1 MDTIKV
7 LKKSIRDYKLP
18 SILTPIF
25 IIGEVVLETLIPTVM
40 AVLIDEISKS
50 ISMDPII
57 KYGLILLAMALASLL
72 CGFIAGK
79 FAATASCGY
88 ARNLRHDMYYKIQDF
103 SFAEIDRFSTS
114 SLVTRL
120 TTDVTNVQNAYQ
132 MIIRIAIRTPLML
145 IFAFVFSFRINWRIA
160 LIFLAAMPVLMLA
173 LALMMKFVMPFFRK
187 IFRKYDDMNE
197 SVQENVQ
204 AIRVV
209 KSFVREDYEKG
220 KFEKVSSEV
229 RNDFTKAE
237 RIMAL
242 AWPIMMLCIFTVIAV
257 IMFLGSKTIITSHG
271 EELTVGNLSALI
283 NYAIMA
289 LMSMMM
295 LSMVI
300 VMLTMS
306 VESANRIKEV
316 LVTESSLK
324 SPENGITTVENGDI
338 TFENVSFKYS
348 EKAEKYALENI
359 NLSIKSGETVG
370 ILGGTGSSKSSL
382 VQLIPRLYDVSEGRL
397 LVGDKDVRDY
407 DLVALRDSVSM
418 VLQKNVLFSGTILDN
433 LRWGS
438 ENASEE
444 ECIRVAKLA
453 CADEFIERFPDKY
466 NTWIEQGGSNV
477 SGGQKQ
483 RLTIA
488 RALLRKPK
496 VLILDDSTSAVDTA
510 TDAKIRKA
518 FREEIPGTT
527 KIIIAQRIS
536 SVQDADRIL
545 VLDNGQINGLGTHE
559 ELLRT
564 NAIYQEVYNSQTQ
577 GGGDFDKQ
585 GGEQ

>member
-88 ARNLRHDMYYKIQDF
+88 ARNLRHDMYYKIKDF
-103 SFAEIDRFSTS
+103 SFAENDRFSTS

-257 IMFLGSKTIITSHG
+257 IMFLGAKTIITSHG

-295 LSMVI
+295 LSLVI

-338 TFENVSFKYS
+338 TFENVSFHYEESKENVLSNVNLHVPAGDYV
-348 EKAEKYALENI
+348 AL
-359 NLSIKSGETVG
+359 V
-370 ILGGTGSSKSSL
+370 GSSGAGKTTLCSL
-382 VQLIPRLYDVSEGRL
+382 LPRFYDVTEGRIL
-397 LVGDKDVRDY
+397 LDGKDIRDVKLK
-407 DLVALRDSVSM
+407 DLRDEIGIVQQD
-418 VLQKNVLFSGTILDN
+418 VYLFAGTIIDN
-433 LRWGS
+433 IRYGRPDATD
-438 ENASEE
+438 EEVIRAAKAANAH
-444 ECIRVAKLA
+444 
-453 CADEFIERFPDKY
+453 EFIMELADGYDTDIGQRGVKL
-466 NTWIEQGGSNV
+466 

-483 RLTIA
+483 RLSIA
-488 RALLRKPK
+488 RVFLKNPPI
-496 VLILDDSTSAVDTA
+496 LIFDEATSALDNESEKVVQKSLELL
-510 TDAKIRKA
+510 AKDRTTFVIAHRLSTIRNAK
-518 FREEIPGTT
+518 
-527 KIIIAQRIS
+527 
-536 SVQDADRIL
+536 RIL
-545 VLDNGQINGLGTHE
+545 VLTENGIAEEGTHK
-559 ELLRT
+559 ELL
-564 NAIYQEVYNSQTQ
+564 AKGGIYAHLYEMQ
-577 GGGDFDKQ
+577 F
-585 GGEQ
+585 